1 MKDEV
6 SASSFFIFKV
16 QSKFIIFVSLSKSA
30 YIFELQITKNNND
43 IMEYKKNFSL
53 FDAYN
58 FLAANGLKQ
67 ESDEIKNSSDKFKSY
82 SSTLRRA
89 KIITLVRDKNLLDN
103 FCNTVWTSGFTDKGK
118 SRIKFY
124 ENLVIRFNSDQEG
137 TISEEEEE
145 EEIVREESEFAYE
158 KDLQKYLVKNLSII
172 EKGLKLYQSE
182 GIDGEEFY
190 VPGTSRRIDILA
202 IDQQGNYVV
211 IELKVSRGYEKVVG
225 QTLFYQSSIKTIFNQ
240 EKVRAIIIAREIT
253 SELKTATHFLPD
265 FELFEY
271 QLSLTLNKI
280 K

>member
-1 MKDEV
+1 MD
-6 SASSFFIFKV
+6 
-16 QSKFIIFVSLSKSA
+16 
-30 YIFELQITKNNND
+30 
-43 IMEYKKNFSL
+43 YKKNFSL
-53 FDAYN
+53 FDAYE
-58 FLAANGLKQ
+58 FLIVNGFK
-67 ESDEIKNSSDKFKSY
+67 EECDEIKNSSDKFKSY

-89 KIITLVRDKNLLDN
+89 KIITLVRDKNLLED
-103 FCNTVWTSGFTDKGK
+103 FCKTVWTSGLTDKGN
-118 SRIKFY
+118 SRIKFF
-124 ENLVIRFNSDQEG
+124 ENLVVRFNNDQEG
-137 TISEEEEE
+137 NIPEDEEE

-182 GIDGEEFY
+182 SIDGEEFY

-202 IDQQGNYVV
+202 IDKQNNYVV